1 MAPIIKTTLTLLSVS
16 ASVISVVN
24 AQHNNNIANAAQ
36 HHGKHL
42 KLAKRTLFEDLGK
55 REHEFAPY
63 GYDRCVYHS
72 PYLLYCLTRTDLVHF
87 LHPLVPGMHFFRG
100 IPHIPLWRTTFNA
113 RFVYGHVMHLPS
125 LCPLLRMMR
134 LFHLLPLSPVPCS
147 LCPLARSL
155 PLSPITPL
163 LILPPSTCKPCSSA
177 NLQAAYQERS
187 PTSAKQEPHLLHR
200 TSTRPAQPINQ

>member
-63 GYDRCVYHS
+63 GYDRCGYILFFCVVL
-72 PYLLYCLTRTDLVHF
+72 PRTDLVHF
-87 LHPLVPGMHFFRG
+87 ILLFLTHF
-100 IPHIPLWRTTFNA
+100 
-113 RFVYGHVMHLPS
+113 
-125 LCPLLRMMR
+125 
-134 LFHLLPLSPVPCS
+134 
-147 LCPLARSL
+147 PLACMSF
-155 PLSPITPL
+155 
-163 LILPPSTCKPCSSA
+163 
-177 NLQAAYQERS
+177 AAFLTTLCGE
-187 PTSAKQEPHLLHR
+187 PTLM
-200 TSTRPAQPINQ
+200 PALFTVT